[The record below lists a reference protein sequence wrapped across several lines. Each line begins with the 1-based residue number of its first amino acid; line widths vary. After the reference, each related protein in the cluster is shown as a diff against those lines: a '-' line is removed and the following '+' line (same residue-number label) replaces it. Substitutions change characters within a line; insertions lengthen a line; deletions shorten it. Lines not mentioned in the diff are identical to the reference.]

1 MLISEKCSEIY
12 FAFSHFIKKPVFES
26 ISGFIA
32 QTNAFQLVG
41 GWISYTQTALNFS
54 VTSQMPNPFIK
65 VESKYVYGNRM
76 PANTAS
82 MSDVPVALSVSS
94 LISQNMA
101 PPSAC

>member
-54 VTSQMPNPFIK
+54 GTSQMPNPFIK
-65 VESKYVYGNRM
+65 VESNYVYGNRI
-76 PANTAS
+76 PANTVS
-82 MSDVPVALSVSS
+82 ISDVPVALSVSS

-101 PPSAC
+101 PPSAF